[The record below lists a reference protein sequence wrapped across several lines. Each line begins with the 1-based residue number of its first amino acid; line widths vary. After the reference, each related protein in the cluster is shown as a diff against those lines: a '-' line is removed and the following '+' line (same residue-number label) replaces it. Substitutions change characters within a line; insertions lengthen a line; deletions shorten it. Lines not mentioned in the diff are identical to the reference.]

1 METPSLS
8 CFDEEDYAL
17 FLKTVTE
24 LPYLKKNP
32 PKQEVLQEWYTNI
45 MSAGTDSCGAPR
57 YAGGWKN
64 AVKHMGLGGSNMGTV
79 LAWYRGDYNFF
90 QSGQELYQQLRFEI
104 LPISDMAGLRLGKAT
119 EELNKELFHEKY
131 KAVSVDDTLDAIRG
145 AHFEHNEALR
155 VTPDDIVVMPDG
167 GLYIVDYK
175 TVERGKPARNIS
187 DGYKA
192 QLVQGMTIA
201 ELLGHHISGGIIS
214 YLDIPNMEAVAIS
227 MNREE
232 MLSIRK
238 EMDEAREVFWGHLV
252 EAERPPYR
260 TPFKAP
266 SSVVVDDAVQKEIQN
281 LDWELAYCKQG
292 KKLFEERIEN
302 IQEKM
307 EKLCIDANAESI
319 PKLNGVSI
327 KEQLTPESLIKVTT
341 LYPNDFEQCC
351 SKKFSFIIDP
361 EEFLE
366 KYKDLFPQEEMKKMV
381 QTDIVYDAEASAKI
395 CQEKSIAA
403 ETFKTPS
410 VRTKTTS
417 EVKAVNEGL
426 KNLIEDSLGA
436 TNSSHFHS
444 ESYGFLRKNFE
455 SELENKK
462 NAKKSPKK

>member
-1 METPSLS
+1 METSPLS
-8 CFDEEDYAL
+8 CFDKEDYAL
-17 FLKTVTE
+17 FLKTVAE

-32 PKQEVLQEWYTNI
+32 PKPEVLQEWYTAI

-131 KAVSVDDTLDAIRG
+131 KAVSVDTILDAVRG

-155 VTPDDIVVMPDG
+155 VTPDDIVVMPNG

-175 TVERGKPARNIS
+175 TVERGKPAKAIS
-187 DGYKA
+187 NSYKA

-227 MNREE
+227 INREE

-260 TPFKAP
+260 TPFKIP

-281 LDWELAYCKQG
+281 LDWELAYYKQG
-292 KKLFEERIEN
+292 KKFFEEKIED
-302 IQEKM
+302 IQGKFE
-307 EKLCIDANAESI
+307 ELCVDANAESI

-327 KEQLTPESLIKVTT
+327 KNQLTPESLVKVTT
-341 LYPNDFEQCC
+341 LYPKDFEQCC
-351 SKKFSFIIDP
+351 SEKVSFVIDP
-361 EEFLE
+361 EEFLK
-366 KYKDLFPQEEMKKMV
+366 KYKDLIPQEEMKKV
-381 QTDIVYDAEASAKI
+381 IQTDTVYDAEVAAKI
-395 CQEKSIAA
+395 CQEKSIIA

-410 VRTKTTS
+410 IRSKTTN
-417 EVKAVNEGL
+417 EVKAVNKGL
-426 KNLIEDSLGA
+426 REHIENKL
-436 TNSSHFHS
+436 NSFD
-444 ESYGFLRKNFE
+444 YGFLRENFE
-455 SELENKK
+455 KELENKK
-462 NAKKSPKK
+462 NVKKSPKKS